1 MIALSS
7 MQESKSDE
15 MHDNEA
21 AFNANRGLV
30 FSSGTQLSYPLS
42 AVERRSA
49 TDYSNFEVAPS
60 PQSNIFTTPHDTPF
74 DRMLKTRGGP
84 PRCHAYKSSPPN
96 FFNAS
101 ISRNPDCHR
110 CPLLSPSRRHTLVIC
125 IVKSTWQQSTNQAT
139 IPGQMYF
146 NQF

>member
-1 MIALSS
+1 MDRNQENQEMIALSS

-49 TDYSNFEVAPS
+49 TDYSNFEVTPS

-96 FFNAS
+96 FSMHPFPAIPTAIGILCS
-101 ISRNPDCHR
+101 H
-110 CPLLSPSRRHTLVIC
+110 PLAGIHL
-125 IVKSTWQQSTNQAT
+125 
-139 IPGQMYF
+139 
-146 NQF
+146 